1 MITTEQILQY
11 FENRNFADKRA
22 DTNLLQKITRRKNIS
37 EEESTE
43 NTFLGKK
50 YLTQAAALLAQCK
63 AGIVILDKD
72 IFENIAQTSYPY
84 HLVVADD
91 PKHAM
96 VDCLTHFF
104 LKTPIPGIH
113 PTAIIHPSSKTG
125 TNCTISAYAIIEE
138 NAVIGD
144 HCILDPYVHI
154 MKDTIIGNHVHLKT
168 GAVVGGGGF
177 GYAKQQN
184 GTWKHFPHFG
194 NVVIEDHVSIGSH
207 TCIDRGAL
215 GSTIIKEGA
224 KIDNLVHIAHNVVVG
239 KNSLVI
245 ANAMIGGSTVIGDNC
260 WVAPSVSLKNGITIG
275 NDATIGMSAVVLK
288 NVEPGAVMI
297 GNPAKPLEKK

>member
-11 FENRNFADKRA
+11 FENRNFAVKRSES
-22 DTNLLQKITRRKNIS
+22 NNVQIITGGKNIS
-37 EEESTE
+37 EAGTSEI
-43 NTFLGKK
+43 TFLGKK
-50 YLTQAAALLAQCK
+50 YLSQAADLLAQCK

-72 IFENIAQTSYPY
+72 IFENIALTSYPF
-84 HLVVADD
+84 HVVVADD
-91 PKHAM
+91 PKHEM
-96 VDCLTHFF
+96 VDCLTNFF
-104 LKTPIPGIH
+104 LTAPIPGIH
-113 PTAIIHPSSKTG
+113 PTSIIHPSAKTG
-125 TNCTISAYAIIEE
+125 AHCLISAYVIIEE
-138 NAVIGD
+138 NVVIGD

-194 NVVIEDHVSIGSH
+194 NVVIEDYVSIGSH